1 MIGLVENFGLD
12 FLNFRLPYAYY
23 LKSLGYEVMAIL
35 PEDSFVERVRE
46 SGLHV
51 QTYKLKKNSLDP
63 ISLFICV
70 RQFKR
75 MRKSFSINMVHAFR
89 LQPNIAACLAFA
101 FSSKTQVVAHITG
114 LGYAFS
120 SRSIKSLFYRVA
132 ILFLYQISLLFAH
145 KIVVQ
150 NSSDFKLL
158 SRLLFIRP
166 RLRLI
171 ESSGIDCI
179 KFSRKNAEPHFVKS
193 LKRRIEHADGQKVVT
208 FTGRLLREKGI
219 LEFLEAA
226 RRISDSGLSVKFVIA
241 GWLDKNNPSC
251 ISQTE
256 LEEYLIN
263 KNIVYLGMIHEITEL
278 LYLSDIFVL
287 PTYREGFPRSVL
299 EAMSMSLPVI
309 TSNVPGASD
318 AVTHGDNG
326 LLTEPRNTDS
336 LINAILYLLN
346 NKEIATTMGSLGRN
360 RVEAMYKN
368 EIIYNKFVQLYKI
381 N

>member
-299 EAMSMSLPVI
+299 EAMSMSLPVS

>member
-63 ISLFICV
+63 ISLFISV